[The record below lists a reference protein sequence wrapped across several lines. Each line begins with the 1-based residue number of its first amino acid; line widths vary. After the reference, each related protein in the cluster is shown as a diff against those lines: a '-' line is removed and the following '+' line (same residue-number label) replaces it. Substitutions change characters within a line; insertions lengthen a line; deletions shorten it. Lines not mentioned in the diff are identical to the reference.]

1 MTIRKTD
8 WIFPSSRISMAGIH
22 PFHSIPS
29 RLLSVAFL
37 VRRFQPMERI
47 RSRATKLVYFERS
60 ERYFNGASER
70 DQRSVLFVESQT
82 TKKSDGRLN
91 HCCQYRL
98 SRCEAMSVARCRFD
112 RQQSHEVVANKRT
125 PRLPAKPGCSQSRQP
140 KKCCGNSLLLPRTA
154 DKRVAGYGKAREDA

>member
-70 DQRSVLFVESQT
+70 NQRSVLFVESQT
-82 TKKSDGRLN
+82 TKKSVIPRRPLTSRRNGFTRFRNCARVKSSLNSNNVYLAETAIAFSRTMNSRRTLIRSKADGFSR
-91 HCCQYRL
+91 RVL
-98 SRCEAMSVARCRFD
+98 SP
-112 RQQSHEVVANKRT
+112 KR
-125 PRLPAKPGCSQSRQP
+125 
-140 KKCCGNSLLLPRTA
+140 
-154 DKRVAGYGKAREDA
+154 